1 MEFTKNE
8 FQAFRKDFDQ
18 ALLPVA
24 EKYSLTIKAGS
35 ISYQDDTFSMKVEC
49 AKTDAGNLEQKEF
62 EKYCLLYELSPDDY
76 MREFVFNGER
86 YTLAGLAVSSPKYP
100 CICLNIGNGKRYK
113 LTEDAVKKAFK
124 QLQE

>member
-1 MEFTKNE
+1 MKFTKKE
-8 FQAFRKDFDQ
+8 FQAFRNDFDQ
-18 ALLPVA
+18 TMLPIA
-24 EKYSLTIKAGS
+24 KKYSLTVKAGN

-62 EKYCLLYELSPDDY
+62 AKCCLMYELSSDDY

-86 YTLAGLAVSSPKYP
+86 YALAGLSLSSPKYP

-113 LTEDAVKKAFK
+113 LTVDAVKKALN